1 MADGTHGL
9 GHQPGEGF
17 RILFVTSD
25 QFPPFRPAAKAI
37 FSEGLADA
45 GVELGDL
52 DEAALVCGAGVHV
65 TNLPWGIDGASGG
78 D

>member
-1 MADGTHGL
+1 VVCL
-9 GHQPGEGF
+9 
-17 RILFVTSD
+17 S
-25 QFPPFRPAAKAI
+25 
-37 FSEGLADA
+37 DA

-65 TNLPWGIDGASGG
+65 TNLPWGIDAATGG